1 MEIEKIIGIGIT
13 AVVLSVLL
21 KGYRPEISVSV
32 SAAAVAV
39 IFVIISPYLKS
50 VIVSFVDLSEQI
62 GIDMQYIV
70 IVIKVIGVAYIAQI
84 GADICRDAGESAIG
98 TKIEMGG
105 KVIITALSMPVIYR
119 LLEVVSEVIN
129 LA

>member
-50 VIVSFVDLSEQI
+50 VIVSFIDLSEQI